1 MKQLIFQ
8 TKLNTLRLFVRNKRF
23 LIISLLIPIF
33 FYLLFTKVMNVGLA
47 GADLVAWKADY
58 LVSMMTYGILMDSVM
73 MISSTLVS
81 DRENGFD
88 QLITLSPLPKSRY
101 YASVIFSFFGLFELS
116 IISLLVVGYY
126 INSVTYSILEVLS
139 FLIALPLTALPLIMI
154 GILLSLAGSSNTVS
168 GLANLLVFPLAI
180 VSGLWWPIDSLPN
193 WIQSIGKWMPT
204 YFMSNVM
211 KTLYHHHTLELQSS
225 LGLILWFSLLSLCLG
240 IILHFKR
247 QKGYQLV

>member
-126 INSVTYSILEVLS
+126 INSVKYSILEVLS
-139 FLIALPLTALPLIMI
+139 FLIALPLTASPLIMI
-154 GILLSLAGSSNTVS
+154 GMISATGN
-168 GLANLLVFPLAI
+168 
-180 VSGLWWPIDSLPN
+180 
-193 WIQSIGKWMPT
+193 
-204 YFMSNVM
+204 
-211 KTLYHHHTLELQSS
+211 
-225 LGLILWFSLLSLCLG
+225 
-240 IILHFKR
+240 
-247 QKGYQLV
+247 YQQ

>member
-81 DRENGFD
+81 
-88 QLITLSPLPKSRY
+88 
-101 YASVIFSFFGLFELS
+101 
-116 IISLLVVGYY
+116 
-126 INSVTYSILEVLS
+126 
-139 FLIALPLTALPLIMI
+139 
-154 GILLSLAGSSNTVS
+154 
-168 GLANLLVFPLAI
+168 
-180 VSGLWWPIDSLPN
+180 
-193 WIQSIGKWMPT
+193 
-204 YFMSNVM
+204 
-211 KTLYHHHTLELQSS
+211 
-225 LGLILWFSLLSLCLG
+225 
-240 IILHFKR
+240 
-247 QKGYQLV
+247 